1 MQQTKYYVV
10 VPEYEL
16 PAEIMAESLN
26 HAIDIFLREYGEYA
40 NYEALTEAQYRRK
53 YNDISEE

>member
-1 MQQTKYYVV
+1 MQETKYYIK

-26 HAIDIFLREYGEYA
+26 HAIDIFLRDYGEYERF
-40 NYEALTEAQYRRK
+40 EAMTESQYRRK
-53 YNDISEE
+53 YEND